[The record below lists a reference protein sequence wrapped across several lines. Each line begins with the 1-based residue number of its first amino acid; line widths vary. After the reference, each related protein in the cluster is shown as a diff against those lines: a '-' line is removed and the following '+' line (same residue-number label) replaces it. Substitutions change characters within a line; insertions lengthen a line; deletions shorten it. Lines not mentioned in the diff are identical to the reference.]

1 MEQNEIKEQH
11 KQTFKNK
18 QTKMKTKNNRKM
30 KIANLFLKNVV
41 NCDEKLQS
49 CKMSKREEYKSNI
62 HKIKLA

>member
-30 KIANLFLKNVV
+30 KIANLF
-41 NCDEKLQS
+41 
-49 CKMSKREEYKSNI
+49 
-62 HKIKLA
+62 

>member
-18 QTKMKTKNNRKM
+18 QTKTKIKNNRKM
-30 KIANLFLKNVV
+30 KITNLFLKNVV

-49 CKMSKREEYKSNI
+49 CKM
-62 HKIKLA
+62 